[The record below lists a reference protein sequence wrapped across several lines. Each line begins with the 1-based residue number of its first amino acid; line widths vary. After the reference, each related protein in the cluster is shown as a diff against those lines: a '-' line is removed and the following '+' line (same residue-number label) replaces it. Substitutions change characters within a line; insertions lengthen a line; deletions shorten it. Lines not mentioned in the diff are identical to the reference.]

1 MATGMS
7 TIFIQWLEGKT
18 RTCYFPTGTFNETTI
33 SELKLQIKTGFEP
46 DEQRLIFVSKELK
59 TIMNGREM
67 TFRDYGLS
75 DKSYIMLVVRLTG
88 GGGPGFTPLRFADV
102 SSEASFKDIKL
113 TSDGPDWLTLAPGI
127 NFEGT
132 CRGRFCQ
139 AENRTVVIQRGFY
152 DSTGGTCMLNYEI
165 IQLECPMCKQT
176 LDKDEIN
183 GVGVYKAKLEV
194 KSKAREDIEV
204 VVNIEARDKY
214 LYAGCMDDNDK
225 VDYEYIILKIKRFPW
240 YSFLF

>member
-7 TIFIQWLEGKT
+7 NIFIVGLEGKT
-18 RTCYFPTGTFNETTI
+18 RVCNFPTETFNETTI
-33 SELKLQIKTGFEP
+33 SELKLAVQIKTGFEP

-75 DKSYIMLVVRLTG
+75 DRSTILLVVRLTG
-88 GGGPGFTPLRFADV
+88 GGGPGFIPLRFADV

-132 CRGRFCQ
+132 CRNIFCQ

-165 IQLECPMCKQT
+165 TQLECPMCKHR
-176 LDKDEIN
+176 LNKKDIN
-183 GVGVYKAKLEV
+183 GVGVYEAKLEV
-194 KSKAREDIEV
+194 KSKASEGREV
-204 VVNIEARDKY
+204 VVNIEAKDKF

-225 VDYEYIILKIKRFPW
+225 VDYDYIILIVKRF
-240 YSFLF
+240 